1 MKNRIVIGLIASALM
16 LSGCNIRPYDNPSS
30 HNPVSSDSTDSSE
43 EISSSSSSSSSS
55 IPEVEYDISINI
67 NAPETIN
74 VKETI
79 DLKCNGY
86 PKNQKITD
94 KRWSSD
100 DKTIANVLPYTGK
113 LTGVKAGTTTIR
125 VNGKNE
131 NGETINGS
139 ISVQV
144 IAPAPTSVEI
154 DKEEIEL
161 SMGSSKTLT
170 ATVLPAGADQTVTW
184 TSGNTNVATVNNG
197 VVTAKNTAGTAV
209 ITAKTSNGLTDT
221 CTVNVV
227 EQALDKYTLL
237 IYICGSNLESDS
249 DGGLASMDIEEIRS
263 VPNQPK
269 DLNIAFQT
277 GGSKSWHSG
286 IIGGNGINKIDSS
299 KSKGM
304 GRYHIENNNVIKD
317 GNVSSASMGL
327 TSTLQSFL
335 EWGISTYPA
344 QKYSLILWNH
354 GGALT
359 GCCFDENYSDD
370 SLTAD
375 EVDSAVTGAKN
386 KLGITE
392 NFEFITYDACLMSV
406 QEIAEINSHNF
417 NYMLSSQ
424 EVEGGYGYDY
434 DEWLPTLYS
443 DLDVDTGTL
452 LEKIGHT
459 FIVEEG
465 KLGATDQ
472 TQSAFD
478 LTKMS
483 AYKTAFNNFA
493 TALKG
498 IVKNST
504 TWNSFVS
511 LAKNKALQFGYD
523 EDYGY
528 TYDVFDVKGVLDGLK
543 SNSTYSSISFQIQ
556 DVLDALE
563 GLVIYNEYQSG
574 YKTKKPCGINVLIP
588 VSGYTTK
595 NEYKNQCN
603 FDVWYNLISQY
614 GSWYS
619 SWY

>member
-1 MKNRIVIGLIASALM
+1 MA
-16 LSGCNIRPYDNPSS
+16 
-30 HNPVSSDSTDSSE
+30 
-43 EISSSSSSSSSS
+43 
-55 IPEVEYDISINI
+55 
-67 NAPETIN
+67 
-74 VKETI
+74 
-79 DLKCNGY
+79 
-86 PKNQKITD
+86 
-94 KRWSSD
+94 
-100 DKTIANVLPYTGK
+100 
-113 LTGVKAGTTTIR
+113 
-125 VNGKNE
+125 
-131 NGETINGS
+131 
-139 ISVQV
+139 VQ
-144 IAPAPTSVEI
+144 
-154 DKEEIEL
+154 D
-161 SMGSSKTLT
+161 
-170 ATVLPAGADQTVTW
+170 
-184 TSGNTNVATVNNG
+184 
-197 VVTAKNTAGTAV
+197 
-209 ITAKTSNGLTDT
+209 
-221 CTVNVV
+221 
-227 EQALDKYTLL
+227 
-237 IYICGSNLESDS
+237 
-249 DGGLASMDIEEIRS
+249 
-263 VPNQPK
+263 
-269 DLNIAFQT
+269 
-277 GGSKSWHSG
+277 
-286 IIGGNGINKIDSS
+286 
-299 KSKGM
+299 
-304 GRYHIENNNVIKD
+304 
-317 GNVSSASMGL
+317 
-327 TSTLQSFL
+327 
-335 EWGISTYPA
+335 
-344 QKYSLILWNH
+344 
-354 GGALT
+354 
-359 GCCFDENYSDD
+359 
-370 SLTAD
+370 
-375 EVDSAVTGAKN
+375 
-386 KLGITE
+386 
-392 NFEFITYDACLMSV
+392 
-406 QEIAEINSHNF
+406 IAEFNSYNF

-434 DEWLPTLYS
+434 DEWLPTLYA

-543 SNSTYSSISFQIQ
+543 SNSTYSSISSQIQ

-563 GLVIYNEYQSG
+563 DLVIYNEYQSG

-603 FDVWYNLISQY
+603 FNVWYNLISQY